1 VIRIAKRHHTRNRY
15 YLLSKPLLS
24 AERAVPEQ
32 EREAAGNGTRLGRGS
47 GGGWQVGQFVGW
59 AFLLMDAEPVAR
71 VHCQGGE

>member
-1 VIRIAKRHHTRNRY
+1 
-15 YLLSKPLLS
+15 
-24 AERAVPEQ
+24 
-32 EREAAGNGTRLGRGS
+32 LGRGS